1 MRYIECSREYALSH
15 LERKPVYE
23 AEDKSLVDIESAE
36 LIPAGC
42 PTLIPIQLSEL
53 DVLEYNRLV
62 ESQREIEEK
71 LNRIKAKFSE
81 DADAAA
87 STGDKSTYS
96 MSFGNTLFYMK
107 ESNSM
112 LIVNEEELAKL
123 PIKDILDEIPAKVIV
138 GKSWRLPISTML
150 EFGDIGYS
158 SKDVVD
164 EICKFKNCDSS
175 ISKKLRKDPTKNI
188 DTLMNVLGMTRD
200 EAETFAIKYN
210 EGLWYDKCLLMAEQC
225 NMTVPELIA
234 VLKKNIVLTTKQSVA
249 VTTVNS

>member
-1 MRYIECSREYALSH
+1 MKYIECSRDYALSH
-15 LERKPVYE
+15 LDRNPVYE
-23 AEDKSLVDIESAE
+23 TEDNCLVDIESAE
-36 LIPAGC
+36 LIPEGC
-42 PTLIPIQLSEL
+42 TTLIPVQLSEL

-71 LNRIKAKFSE
+71 LNRIKAKFCE

-87 STGDKSTYS
+87 SIGDKSTYS
-96 MSFGNTLFYMK
+96 MSFGNTLFYIK

-112 LIVNEEELAKL
+112 IVVNEDELSKL
-123 PIKDILDEIPAKVIV
+123 PVKDILDEIPAKVIV
-138 GKSWRLPISTML
+138 GKSWRLPIITML

-158 SKDVVD
+158 SKDVVE
-164 EICKFKNCDSS
+164 EICKFKNCDPS
-175 ISKKLRKDPTKNI
+175 ISKKLRKDPAKNI
-188 DTLMNVLGMTRD
+188 EVLVNVLGMTRD
-200 EAETFAIKYN
+200 EAEAFAIKYN

-225 NMTVPELIA
+225 NMTVEELTA